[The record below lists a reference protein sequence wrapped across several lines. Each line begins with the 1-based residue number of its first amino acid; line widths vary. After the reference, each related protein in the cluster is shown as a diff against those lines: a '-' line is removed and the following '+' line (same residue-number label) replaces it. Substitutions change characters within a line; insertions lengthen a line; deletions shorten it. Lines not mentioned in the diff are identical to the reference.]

1 MSEPNDTKQS
11 NVPKSANPEPP
22 AIAEEIEAK
31 GNRLEEVATK
41 INVRQ
46 WAQHHRSPALP
57 SALGV
62 LSNDIFPIFRRARF
76 ADNEDYDIIEPS
88 ARLASR
94 LLQRSSLHLT
104 SEQFSTKS
112 VWSRWMRLK
121 TAGKQ
126 MHSYLKNT
134 KSINKRDT
142 DLIHASLR
150 ELGEFIAFEP
160 KFKAENIARA
170 CARTDPKYAVKGV
183 ASKVRKAST
192 EHLKGITSVI
202 RYCHIP
208 LRILIQALEKS

>member
-1 MSEPNDTKQS
+1 MN
-11 NVPKSANPEPP
+11 
-22 AIAEEIEAK
+22 EI
-31 GNRLEEVATK
+31 
-41 INVRQ
+41 
-46 WAQHHRSPALP
+46 
-57 SALGV
+57 
-62 LSNDIFPIFRRARF
+62 
-76 ADNEDYDIIEPS
+76 DNG
-88 ARLASR
+88 R
-94 LLQRSSLHLT
+94 
-104 SEQFSTKS
+104 
-112 VWSRWMRLK
+112 
-121 TAGKQ
+121 KQ

-208 LRILIQALEKS
+208 LRILIQAPEKSQKLQDKPLMSPGASTTASNSLTKLAMPQPSPKTAGPTAPKRQTLIPSSLEPSSQR